1 MDLSPLLPIGSVVLL
16 KEGNKRVMIVGR
28 LQRQARTDKVWD
40 YSACYYPEG
49 VLNPD
54 ELFLFNHD
62 QIQIVF
68 FLGFQ
73 DKEGLEFQ
81 KVLTERYDTIKN
93 SAHETAVV

>member
-1 MDLSPLLPIGSVVLL
+1 MNLSQLLPIGSVVLL

-28 LQRQARTDKVWD
+28 LQRQAGTDKVWD
-40 YSACYYPEG
+40 YSACFYPEG
-49 VLNPD
+49 ILNPS

-81 KVLTERYDTIKN
+81 KVLTEQYDKIKG
-93 SAHETAVV
+93 SES